1 MDRVPDRSETKAGP
15 DHNYVSIEGEDQVRT
30 LDTRGLKRFQH

>member
-15 DHNYVSIEGEDQVRT
+15 DHNYVSIEREDYLGT
-30 LDTRGLKRFQH
+30 LDTRGLKRFQL